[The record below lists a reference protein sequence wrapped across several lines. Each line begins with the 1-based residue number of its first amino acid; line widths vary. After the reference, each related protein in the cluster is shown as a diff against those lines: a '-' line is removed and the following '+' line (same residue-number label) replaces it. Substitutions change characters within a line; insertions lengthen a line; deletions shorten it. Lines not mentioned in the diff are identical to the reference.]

1 MHVDGTACDNF
12 HPFVVQANL
21 ARPLVLFVFSLAV
34 STSEKNCGVALAVAK
49 PTSFKLPEH
58 LGYSS
63 CSTLKLL
70 PIHDTI
76 SLGSPQ
82 GYMRTRTSLKR
93 RLHTAPQ
100 LFPQH

>member
-1 MHVDGTACDNF
+1 VHVDGTACDNF

-49 PTSFKLPEH
+49 PTSFKIPEH

-76 SLGSPQ
+76 SLGSHAT
-82 GYMRTRTSLKR
+82 G
-93 RLHTAPQ
+93 LHEDEDKFKTPFTHCA
-100 LFPQH
+100 